1 MRESKQR
8 DIVYKVVH
16 ESYDHPDAE
25 TVLLR
30 CKELMPTIN
39 LATVYRNLK
48 TLSTEGVIKKIS
60 LTSGDRFDTTISSHA
75 HFKCEKCKKFFDI
88 DEIPLDKIEKT
99 SYKGVG
105 DIDCA
110 EVILIG
116 TCIDCKEQIN

>member
-8 DIVYKVVH
+8 DVVYKVVH

-48 TLSTEGVIKKIS
+48 TLSNEGLIKKIS
-60 LTSGDRFDTTISSHA
+60 LTTGDRFDTTTVSHA
-75 HFKCEKCKKFFDI
+75 HFKCAKCGNFFDI
-88 DEIPLDKIEKT
+88 PEIPLDKIEN
-99 SYKGVG
+99 SRYKGVG
-105 DIDCA
+105 DIDFA
-110 EVILIG
+110 EIILIG
-116 TCIDCKEQIN
+116 TCNDCKCQIN

>member
-16 ESYDHPDAE
+16 ESYDHPVAE

-48 TLSTEGVIKKIS
+48 TLTNEGLIKKIS
-60 LTSGDRFDTTISSHA
+60 LS
-75 HFKCEKCKKFFDI
+75 
-88 DEIPLDKIEKT
+88 L
-99 SYKGVG
+99 
-105 DIDCA
+105 
-110 EVILIG
+110 
-116 TCIDCKEQIN
+116 N

>member
-8 DIVYKVVH
+8 DVVYKVVH

-48 TLSTEGVIKKIS
+48 MLSSEGLIKKIS
-60 LTSGDRFDTTISSHA
+60 LTSGDRFDTTTVSHA
-75 HFKCEKCKKFFDI
+75 HFKCNKCGKFFDI
-88 DEIPLDKIEKT
+88 QEIPLDKIEN
-99 SYKGVG
+99 SYYNGVG
-105 DIDCA
+105 EISSA
-110 EVILIG
+110 EIILLG
-116 TCIDCKEQIN
+116 VCIDCKSQLN

>member
-75 HFKCEKCKKFFDI
+75 HFKCEKCGKFFDI
-88 DEIPLDKIEKT
+88 LEIPLDKIEN
-99 SYKGVG
+99 SYYKGVG
-105 DIDCA
+105 DITSA
-110 EVILIG
+110 EVILLG
-116 TCIDCKEQIN
+116 TCNDCKGHIN